1 MELPDVSIT
10 LQLTQHDDRPVVKVY
25 RNELIKYHEMYQKF
39 IKNVDIKESTERII
53 EGLISKSNM
62 CQRSHFINID
72 KYSEDALF
80 HHCKLCN
87 SWHIITTNNNEIASV
102 MNFNGLHIDPF
113 DFIVGVRNAYMCI
126 SLCCR
131 YSSSLQKYY
140 KYLGKMREYIE
151 RLDEFLKP
159 PTD

>member
-1 MELPDVSIT
+1 
-10 LQLTQHDDRPVVKVY
+10 
-25 RNELIKYHEMYQKF
+25 
-39 IKNVDIKESTERII
+39 
-53 EGLISKSNM
+53 M

-80 HHCKLCN
+80 HNCGWCN
-87 SWHIITTNNNEIASV
+87 SWYIITTNDNEIMSV

-113 DFIVGVRNAYMCI
+113 EFIVGFCNAYMCI

-131 YSSSLQKYY
+131 YSSILDKYH
-140 KYLGKMREYIE
+140 KYLDKMREYIE